1 MLLLISLFY
10 DLQLEPSHAL
20 SRCSHSPPK
29 AGDIF
34 LHRLG
39 KVVEVVVLADLM
51 RNIGKNLL
59 SGADEGSLFVAN
71 DPENRDTEFFDLF
84 EKRGDGLRT
93 SYL

>member
-1 MLLLISLFY
+1 
-10 DLQLEPSHAL
+10 
-20 SRCSHSPPK
+20 
-29 AGDIF
+29 
-34 LHRLG
+34 
-39 KVVEVVVLADLM
+39 M

-59 SGADEGSLFVAN
+59 SGADEGSLLVAN